1 MRIIVTG
8 GFGFIGSNFV
18 NLVRE
23 KLPTAEV
30 IILDKMTYAADPNS
44 INSPCKL
51 IMKDICD
58 VTPEDLG
65 AYDYIVHFAAESH
78 VDNSISDGRPFMN
91 TNVIG
96 TFNLV
101 ECARQNKS
109 LKKFIHIST
118 DEVYGDM
125 VDSSWLSSDE
135 HHYLAPSSYYSSSKA
150 SSDMIVLSSHRTFG
164 LPYLLTRTC
173 NNYGENQNEE
183 KFLPKIFDSIMNEKT
198 VPVYGD
204 GKQIREWMY
213 VKDNVEVIFD
223 LMMDDEVVNE
233 IYNIGTDNTFY
244 NLELVEK
251 ISKIIG
257 KDVTFE
263 FVPDRLGHDR
273 KYNLDCTKLKEYYKS
288 KGKEYQPKDIIDWM
302 NQFLLEE
309 VV

>member
-8 GFGFIGSNFV
+8 GLGFIGSNFV
-18 NLVRE
+18 NLLNER
-23 KLPTAEV
+23 LPKIEV
-30 IILDKMTYAADPNS
+30 VILDKMTYAADPNS
-44 INSPCKL
+44 IIKNNKL
-51 IMKDICD
+51 IKKDICD

-65 AYDYIVHFAAESH
+65 VYDYIVHFAAESH

-91 TNVIG
+91 TNIIG

-101 ECARQNKS
+101 ECAKQNKS

-125 VDSSWLSSDE
+125 ADSEWLSSNED
-135 HHYLAPSSYYSSSKA
+135 HNLSPSSYYSSSKA

-173 NNYGENQNEE
+173 NNYGENQNKE
-183 KFLPKIFDSIMNEKT
+183 KFLPKIFDSIINEKT

-223 LMMDDEVVNE
+223 LMMDDKVVNE
-233 IYNIGTDNTFY
+233 VYNIGTDNTFY
-244 NLELVEK
+244 NLELVKK
-251 ISKIIG
+251 ISEIIG

-263 FVPDRLGHDR
+263 FVTDRLGHDR

>member
-8 GFGFIGSNFV
+8 GLGFIGSNFV
-18 NLVRE
+18 NLLNER
-23 KLPTAEV
+23 LPKIEV
-30 IILDKMTYAADPNS
+30 VILDKMTYAADPNS
-44 INSPCKL
+44 IIKNNKL
-51 IMKDICD
+51 IKKDICD

-65 AYDYIVHFAAESH
+65 VYDYIVHFAAESH

-91 TNVIG
+91 TNIIG

-101 ECARQNKS
+101 ECAKQNKS

-125 VDSSWLSSDE
+125 ADSEWLSSNED
-135 HHYLAPSSYYSSSKA
+135 HNLSPSSYYSSSKA

-173 NNYGENQNEE
+173 NNYGENQNKE
-183 KFLPKIFDSIMNEKT
+183 KFLPKIFDSIINEKT

-223 LMMDDEVVNE
+223 LMMDDKVVNE
-233 IYNIGTDNTFY
+233 VYNIGTDNTFY
-244 NLELVEK
+244 NLELVKK
-251 ISKIIG
+251 ISEIIG

-263 FVPDRLGHDR
+263 FVTDRLGHDK

>member
-8 GFGFIGSNFV
+8 GLGFIGSNFV
-18 NLVRE
+18 NLLNER
-23 KLPTAEV
+23 LPKIEV
-30 IILDKMTYAADPNS
+30 VILDKMTYAADPNS
-44 INSPCKL
+44 IIKNNKL
-51 IMKDICD
+51 IKKDICD

-65 AYDYIVHFAAESH
+65 VYDYIVHFAAESH

-91 TNVIG
+91 TNIIG

-101 ECARQNKS
+101 ECAKQNKS

-125 VDSSWLSSDE
+125 ADSEWLSSNED
-135 HHYLAPSSYYSSSKA
+135 HNLSPSSYYSSSKA

-173 NNYGENQNEE
+173 NNYGENQNKE
-183 KFLPKIFDSIMNEKT
+183 KFLPKIFDSIINEKT

-223 LMMDDEVVNE
+223 LMMDDKVVNE
-233 IYNIGTDNTFY
+233 VYNIGTDNTFY
-244 NLELVEK
+244 NLELVKK
-251 ISKIIG
+251 ISEIIG

-263 FVPDRLGHDR
+263 FVTDRLGHDG

>member
-1 MRIIVTG
+1 
-8 GFGFIGSNFV
+8 
-18 NLVRE
+18 
-23 KLPTAEV
+23 
-30 IILDKMTYAADPNS
+30 
-44 INSPCKL
+44 
-51 IMKDICD
+51 
-58 VTPEDLG
+58 
-65 AYDYIVHFAAESH
+65 
-78 VDNSISDGRPFMN
+78 
-91 TNVIG
+91 
-96 TFNLV
+96 
-101 ECARQNKS
+101 
-109 LKKFIHIST
+109 
-118 DEVYGDM
+118 
-125 VDSSWLSSDE
+125 
-135 HHYLAPSSYYSSSKA
+135 
-150 SSDMIVLSSHRTFG
+150 MIVLSSHRTFG

-173 NNYGENQNEE
+173 NNYGENQNKE

-213 VKDNVEVIFD
+213 VKDNVEVIYD

-251 ISKIIG
+251 ISEIIG

>member
-8 GFGFIGSNFV
+8 GLGFIGSNFV
-18 NLVRE
+18 NLLNER
-23 KLPTAEV
+23 LPKIEV
-30 IILDKMTYAADPNS
+30 VILDKMTYAADPNS
-44 INSPCKL
+44 IIKNNKL
-51 IMKDICD
+51 IKKDICD

-65 AYDYIVHFAAESH
+65 VYDYIVHFAAESH

-91 TNVIG
+91 TNIIG

-101 ECARQNKS
+101 ECAKQNKS

-118 DEVYGDM
+118 DEVYGDIA
-125 VDSSWLSSDE
+125 DSEWLSSNED
-135 HHYLAPSSYYSSSKA
+135 HNLSPSSYYSSSKA

-173 NNYGENQNEE
+173 NNYGENQNKE
-183 KFLPKIFDSIMNEKT
+183 KFLPKIFDSIINEKT

-223 LMMDDEVVNE
+223 LMMDDKVVNE
-233 IYNIGTDNTFY
+233 VYNIGTDNTFY
-244 NLELVEK
+244 NLELVKK
-251 ISKIIG
+251 ISEIIG

-263 FVPDRLGHDR
+263 FVTDRLGHDR